1 VRDRYDTIHK
11 APALRMPALVV
22 HGTSDEVVPF
32 DMGRQVAALLPN
44 AEFIA
49 IPDGH
54 HADLFATDETLVAQI
69 AAFARGAAAVTKIER
84 N

>member
-1 VRDRYDTIHK
+1 
-11 APALRMPALVV
+11 
-22 HGTSDEVVPF
+22 
-32 DMGRQVAALLPN
+32 MGRPVAALLPN

-54 HADLFATDETLVAQI
+54 HADLFAIDETLVAQI
-69 AAFARGAAAVTKIER
+69 AAFARGAAAVTKIEG